1 MKNYKMS
8 QNQYENFEFSLKINT
23 KKIENVSKSIRL
35 YYIILIL
42 QIEKVKRKQIFL
54 RAKEKREKL

>member
-1 MKNYKMS
+1 MS